1 MKADGMNAHIKIS
14 NVKANYISVIGRRL
28 TRH

>member
-1 MKADGMNAHIKIS
+1 MKADGISVHIKIF

-28 TRH
+28 TTH